1 MGHVSDTVIPFPVYV
16 KGLTGNINWLKT
28 IELACFYQVKSKTLN
43 DLYICHKDKKRFYNY
58 YDYYLKDIE
67 SKVDIPQSK
76 KNVQRYH
83 NQSRKDT
90 TTNQEKTLPSDKLD
104 EESKSSFSST
114 VSNITNQ
121 LKNIAS
127 TSNHISKVKRAIHA
141 LSVYDHEERDPTAL
155 ELVSPAMGKLLDS

>member
-1 MGHVSDTVIPFPVYV
+1 MEYSSSTSFEDICSLTEECSISSVSDFTDSEGKSVCIVCGTCDTVIPFPVHV
-16 KGLTGNINWLKT
+16 KGLTGNIDWLKT

-67 SKVDIPQSK
+67 SKIDIPQSK
-76 KNVQRYH
+76 TNVQSH
-83 NQSRKDT
+83 VDT

-104 EESKSSFSST
+104 EESKSSLSST

-127 TSNHISKVKRAIHA
+127 TSSNHIS
-141 LSVYDHEERDPTAL
+141 
-155 ELVSPAMGKLLDS
+155 